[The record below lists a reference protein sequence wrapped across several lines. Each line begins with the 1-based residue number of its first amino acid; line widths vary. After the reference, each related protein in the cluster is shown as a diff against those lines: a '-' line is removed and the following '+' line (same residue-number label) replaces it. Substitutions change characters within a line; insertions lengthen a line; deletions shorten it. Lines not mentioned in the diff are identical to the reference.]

1 MKVLNKL
8 DIESLLSLVYSRPNV
23 YLKKNMITQLE
34 IERIEIAPLANMI
47 FCRDQQIVTA
57 KGLVMGNT
65 ETSVRRFEKVV
76 MKAVFDILKLNIL
89 AEATGSNSF
98 LIQLNILRVVTS

>member
-1 MKVLNKL
+1 M
-8 DIESLLSLVYSRPNV
+8 
-23 YLKKNMITQLE
+23 E

-65 ETSVRRFEKVV
+65 ETTVRKFEKVV
-76 MKAVFDILKLNIL
+76 MKAAFDILKLKVIG
-89 AEATGSNSF
+89 EATGSKVSD
-98 LIQLNILRVVTS
+98 I